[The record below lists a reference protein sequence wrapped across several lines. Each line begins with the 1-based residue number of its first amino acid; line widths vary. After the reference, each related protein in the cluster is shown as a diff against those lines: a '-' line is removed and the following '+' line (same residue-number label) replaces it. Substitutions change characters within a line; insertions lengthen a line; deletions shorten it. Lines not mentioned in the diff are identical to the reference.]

1 MSFDKNV
8 FIEAI
13 RGNDRE
19 YVVKD
24 KVGII
29 LGRFFLKDLDSKN
42 KKVDVKFKFY
52 KEDNYKLMKETLRKI
67 LKVLFAE
74 KDIYKINLF
83 VSDIKNFN
91 AYLDLG
97 FMLEGILSDNVCNN
111 GIQKDEYIM
120 GININDFND
129 NVKLVQFQLNT
140 ERLALRNLTPENTEE
155 MLDYYIRNEEH
166 LRQYEPTRD
175 SGFYTYEG
183 QKEILTESFRQF
195 IDGTSID
202 LGIFKDEKL
211 IGKIKLSNI
220 VYGILR
226 NAFVGYSIDKEH
238 QGKGYMKEALNT
250 VCSYAFEEM
259 GLHRLE
265 ASTLMDNSRS
275 QGVLKA
281 CGFNELGISE
291 KYLYIN
297 GEWRDH
303 KIFYKVNDD
312 L

>member
-42 KKVDVKFKFY
+42 RKVDVKFKFY

-129 NVKLVQFQLNT
+129 KVKLVQFQLNT
-140 ERLALRNLTPENTEE
+140 ERLAIRNLTPKNTEE

>member
-67 LKVLFAE
+67 LKALFAE

-129 NVKLVQFQLNT
+129 KVKLVQFQLNT

-265 ASTLMDNSRS
+265 ASTLMENSRS
-275 QGVLKA
+275 QVVLKA

>member
-129 NVKLVQFQLNT
+129 KVKLVQFQLNT

-211 IGKIKLSNI
+211 IGKVKLSNI

-265 ASTLMDNSRS
+265 ASTLMENSRS
-275 QGVLKA
+275 QGVLKS

>member
-52 KEDNYKLMKETLRKI
+52 KEYNYKLMKETLRKI

-129 NVKLVQFQLNT
+129 KVKLVQFQLNT
-140 ERLALRNLTPENTEE
+140 ERLTLRNLTPENTEK

-265 ASTLMDNSRS
+265 ASVLIDNEKSKS
-275 QGVLKA
+275 VLIG
-281 CGFNELGISE
+281 CGFEEIGINK
-291 KYLYIN
+291 KYLFIN
-297 GEWRDH
+297 GAWKDH
-303 KIFYKVNDD
+303 ITFFKILEK
-312 L
+312 

>member
-129 NVKLVQFQLNT
+129 KVKLVQFQLNT

-238 QGKGYMKEALNT
+238 QGNGYMKEALNT

-291 KYLYIN
+291 NYLYIN

>member
-129 NVKLVQFQLNT
+129 KVKLVQFQLNT

-195 IDGTSID
+195 IDGSSID

-265 ASTLMDNSRS
+265 ASTLIENSRS

>member
-129 NVKLVQFQLNT
+129 KVKLVQFQLNT
-140 ERLALRNLTPENTEE
+140 ERLTLRNLTPENTEE

-175 SGFYTYEG
+175 SVFYTYEG

-265 ASTLMDNSRS
+265 ASTLMENSRS

>member
-129 NVKLVQFQLNT
+129 KVKLVQFQLNT
-140 ERLALRNLTPENTEE
+140 ERLTLRNLTPENTEE

-226 NAFVGYSIDKEH
+226 NAFVGYSIDKEY
-238 QGKGYMKEALNT
+238 QGKGYTKEALNT

-265 ASTLMDNSRS
+265 ASTLIENSRS

-297 GEWRDH
+297 GECRDH

>member
-129 NVKLVQFQLNT
+129 KVKLVQFQLNT
-140 ERLALRNLTPENTEE
+140 ERLAIRNLTPENTEE

-265 ASTLMDNSRS
+265 ASTLIENSRS

>member
-74 KDIYKINLF
+74 KAIYKINLF

-129 NVKLVQFQLNT
+129 KVKLVQFQLNT

-265 ASTLMDNSRS
+265 ASTLIENSRS

>member
-29 LGRFFLKDLDSKN
+29 LGRFFLKDVDSKN

-52 KEDNYKLMKETLRKI
+52 KEYNYKLMKETLRKI

-129 NVKLVQFQLNT
+129 KVKLVQFQLNT

>member
-52 KEDNYKLMKETLRKI
+52 KEYNYKLMKETLRKI

-129 NVKLVQFQLNT
+129 KVKLVQFQLNT

-275 QGVLKA
+275 QGVLKS

>member
-129 NVKLVQFQLNT
+129 KVKLVQFQLNT

-175 SGFYTYEG
+175 SGFYTYDG

-202 LGIFKDEKL
+202 LGVFKDEKL

>member
-1 MSFDKNV
+1 MSFNKNV

-13 RGNDRE
+13 RGNERE

-29 LGRFFLKDLDSKN
+29 LGRFFLKEIDSKN
-42 KKVDVKFKFY
+42 KKADVKFKFY
-52 KEDNYKLMKETLRKI
+52 KEDNYKLMQETLKKI

-74 KDIYKINLF
+74 KDIYKVNLF
-83 VSDIKNFN
+83 VSDINNFN

-97 FMLEGILSDNVCNN
+97 FMLEGILSDNVCAN
-111 GIQKDEYIM
+111 GVQKDEYIM
-120 GININDFND
+120 GININDFTD
-129 NVKLVQFQLNT
+129 KVKIVQFQLNT
-140 ERLALRNLTPENTEE
+140 TRLTLRNLTPEHTEE

-175 SGFYTYEG
+175 SSFYTYEG

-202 LGIFKDEKL
+202 LGIFKDDKL

-226 NAFVGYSIDKEH
+226 SAFVGYSIDKEY
-238 QGKGYMKEALNT
+238 QGHGYMKEVLNK

-265 ASTLMDNSRS
+265 ASTLLENNRS
-275 QGVLKA
+275 QSVLNA
-281 CGFNELGISE
+281 CGFNELGINK

-303 KIFYKVNDD
+303 KIFYKVNEN

>member
-129 NVKLVQFQLNT
+129 KVKLVQFQLNT

-226 NAFVGYSIDKEH
+226 NAFVGYSIDKEY
-238 QGKGYMKEALNT
+238 QGKSYMKEALNT

>member
-52 KEDNYKLMKETLRKI
+52 KEYNYKLMKETLRKI

-129 NVKLVQFQLNT
+129 KVKLVQFQLNT

-175 SGFYTYEG
+175 SSFYTYEG

-265 ASTLMDNSRS
+265 ASTLIDNSRS

>member
-129 NVKLVQFQLNT
+129 KVKLVQFQLNT
-140 ERLALRNLTPENTEE
+140 ERLTLRNLTPENTEE

-183 QKEILTESFRQF
+183 QKEILTESF
-195 IDGTSID
+195 
-202 LGIFKDEKL
+202 
-211 IGKIKLSNI
+211 I

-226 NAFVGYSIDKEH
+226 NAFVGYSIDKEY
-238 QGKGYMKEALNT
+238 QGKGYTKEALNT

-265 ASTLMDNSRS
+265 ASTLMENSRS

>member
-8 FIEAI
+8 FIEVI

-120 GININDFND
+120 GINLNDFND
-129 NVKLVQFQLNT
+129 KVKLVQFQLNT

>member
-129 NVKLVQFQLNT
+129 KVKLVQFQLNT

-175 SGFYTYEG
+175 SCFYTYEG

-226 NAFVGYSIDKEH
+226 NAFVGYSIDKEY

-265 ASTLMDNSRS
+265 ASTLMENSRS

>member
-52 KEDNYKLMKETLRKI
+52 KEYNYKLMKETLRKI
-67 LKVLFAE
+67 LKVLFTE

-129 NVKLVQFQLNT
+129 KVKLVQFQLNT

>member
-52 KEDNYKLMKETLRKI
+52 KEDNYKLMKETLKKI

-129 NVKLVQFQLNT
+129 KVKLVQFQLNT
-140 ERLALRNLTPENTEE
+140 ERLTLRNLTPENTEE

-226 NAFVGYSIDKEH
+226 NAFVGYSIDKEY
-238 QGKGYMKEALNT
+238 QGKGYTKEALNT

-265 ASTLMDNSRS
+265 ASTLMENSRS

>member
-129 NVKLVQFQLNT
+129 KVKLVQFQLNT
-140 ERLALRNLTPENTEE
+140 ERLAIRNLTPENTEE

-175 SGFYTYEG
+175 SSFYTYEG

>member
-129 NVKLVQFQLNT
+129 KVKLVQFQLNT

-226 NAFVGYSIDKEH
+226 NAFVGYSIDKVH

-265 ASTLMDNSRS
+265 ASTLIENSRS

>member
-129 NVKLVQFQLNT
+129 KVKLVQFQLNT

-211 IGKIKLSNI
+211 VGKIKLSNI

>member
-129 NVKLVQFQLNT
+129 KVKLVQFQLNT

-155 MLDYYIRNEEH
+155 MLDYYIRNEDH

-238 QGKGYMKEALNT
+238 QGNGYMKEALNT

>member
-129 NVKLVQFQLNT
+129 KVKLVQFQLNT

-265 ASTLMDNSRS
+265 ASTLIENSRS

>member
-83 VSDIKNFN
+83 VSNIKNFN

-129 NVKLVQFQLNT
+129 KVKLVQFQLNT
-140 ERLALRNLTPENTEE
+140 ERLTLRNLTPENTEE

>member
-52 KEDNYKLMKETLRKI
+52 KEDKYKLMKETLRKI

-129 NVKLVQFQLNT
+129 KVKLVQFQLNT

-265 ASTLMDNSRS
+265 ASTLIENSRS

>member
-29 LGRFFLKDLDSKN
+29 LGRFFLNDLDSKN

-129 NVKLVQFQLNT
+129 KVKLVQFQLNT

-265 ASTLMDNSRS
+265 ASTLIENSRS

>member
-129 NVKLVQFQLNT
+129 KVKLVQFQLNT

-175 SGFYTYEG
+175 SGFYTYDG

>member
-129 NVKLVQFQLNT
+129 KVKLVQFQLNT

-195 IDGTSID
+195 IDGSSID

>member
-129 NVKLVQFQLNT
+129 KVKLVQFQLNT

-265 ASTLMDNSRS
+265 ASTLMENSKS

-303 KIFYKVNDD
+303 KIFYKVNDE

>member
-52 KEDNYKLMKETLRKI
+52 KEYNYKLMKETLRKI

-97 FMLEGILSDNVCNN
+97 FMLEGILSDNICNN

-129 NVKLVQFQLNT
+129 KVKLVQFQLNT

-265 ASTLMDNSRS
+265 ASTLIENSRS

>member
-13 RGNDRE
+13 RGNERE

-29 LGRFFLKDLDSKN
+29 LGRFFLKEIDSKN
-42 KKVDVKFKFY
+42 KKADVKFKFY
-52 KEDNYKLMKETLRKI
+52 KEDNYKLMKETLKKI

-83 VSDIKNFN
+83 VSDINNFN

-97 FMLEGILSDNVCNN
+97 FMLEGILSDNVCAN
-111 GIQKDEYIM
+111 GVQKDEYIM
-120 GININDFND
+120 GININDFTD
-129 NVKLVQFQLNT
+129 KVKIVQFQLNT
-140 ERLALRNLTPENTEE
+140 KRLTLRNLTPEHTDE

-175 SGFYTYEG
+175 SSFYTYEG
-183 QKEILTESFRQF
+183 QKEILTGSFRQF
-195 IDGTSID
+195 IDGTAID
-202 LGIFKDEKL
+202 LGIFKDDKL

-226 NAFVGYSIDKEH
+226 SAFVGYSIDKEY
-238 QGKGYMKEALNT
+238 QGHGYMKEVLSE

-265 ASTLMDNSRS
+265 ASTLLGNNRS
-275 QGVLKA
+275 QSVLKA
-281 CGFNELGISE
+281 CEFNELGINK

-303 KIFYKVNDD
+303 KIFYKVNED

>member
-52 KEDNYKLMKETLRKI
+52 KEYNYKLMKETLRKI

-129 NVKLVQFQLNT
+129 KVKLVQFQLNT
-140 ERLALRNLTPENTEE
+140 ERLTLRNLTPENTEE

-265 ASTLMDNSRS
+265 ASTLIENSRS

>member
-52 KEDNYKLMKETLRKI
+52 KEYNYKLMKETLRKI

-129 NVKLVQFQLNT
+129 KVKLVQFQLNT

>member
-120 GININDFND
+120 GINLNDFND
-129 NVKLVQFQLNT
+129 KVKLVQFQLNT

-226 NAFVGYSIDKEH
+226 NAFVGYSIDKGH
-238 QGKGYMKEALNT
+238 QGRGYMKEALNT

>member
-129 NVKLVQFQLNT
+129 KVKLVQFQLNT

-175 SGFYTYEG
+175 SSFYTYEG

-220 VYGILR
+220 V
-226 NAFVGYSIDKEH
+226 
-238 QGKGYMKEALNT
+238 
-250 VCSYAFEEM
+250 
-259 GLHRLE
+259 
-265 ASTLMDNSRS
+265 
-275 QGVLKA
+275 
-281 CGFNELGISE
+281 
-291 KYLYIN
+291 
-297 GEWRDH
+297 
-303 KIFYKVNDD
+303 
-312 L
+312 